1 VRLRGLCIS
10 VFLFVCVLFLATAS
24 ASAQGRVTGLVKDA
38 DGRPIKGATI
48 VAESQSYPATT
59 VTSDAKG
66 RYSFLG
72 LRGGAWTF
80 TANAP
85 GFQASRRYAT
95 TRTMGVNAALDFHLD
110 AAKDSAPPGPL
121 ASLDARAL
129 QQQLGAAANLEQ
141 AGKLDEAIAAYRDVL
156 TRVPALTS
164 VHLQLGVLFERKGDA
179 AAAVAEYQAA
189 IKADPANAKAR
200 AALDRL
206 ARL

>member
-1 VRLRGLCIS
+1 VLI
-10 VFLFVCVLFLATAS
+10 FFCVLFLATAS
-24 ASAQGRVTGLVKDA
+24 AFAQGRVAGVVKDT

-48 VAESQSYPATT
+48 VAESQNYSATT

-66 RYSFLG
+66 RYAFLG
-72 LRGGAWTF
+72 LRAGAWTF

-85 GFQASRRYAT
+85 GFQTSRRSAST
-95 TRTMGVNAALDFHLD
+95 KMLGVNAAADFILD
-110 AAKDSAPPGPL
+110 AVKDVAPAGPL

-129 QQQLGAAANLEQ
+129 QQQLAAAADVER
-141 AGKLDEAIAAYRDVL
+141 AGKLDEAIASYRDVL

-164 VHLQLGVLFERKGDA
+164 VHLQLGLLFERKGDT

-206 ARL
+206 ARH